1 MRLKLTILVFLL
13 VMYNT
18 SCTQCD
24 IDKET
29 VKTLDLSRYMG
40 KWFEIA
46 RIDHRFEHQLV
57 GVVTEYTL
65 LPDGDIRVE
74 NSGYWGNFSG
84 KFKKAKGTAKVV
96 DPSEPGKLKVTF
108 FLWFYAEYNIMEL
121 DENNYNYA
129 LVGSNTSEYLWLL
142 SRTPQLPDETVRHL
156 VSKAKER
163 GYDTSMLKWIK
174 QKTDIQ

>member
-1 MRLKLTILVFLL
+1 MRLKLTTLMFLL
-13 VMYNT
+13 LMYNT
-18 SCTQCD
+18 SCTQRD

-29 VKTLDLSRYMG
+29 VKTLDLNRYMG
-40 KWFEIA
+40 KWFEVA

-57 GVVTEYTL
+57 GVITEYTL
-65 LPDGDIRVE
+65 LPNGEIQVE
-74 NSGYWGNFSG
+74 NSGYWGDFSG
-84 KFKKAKGTAKVV
+84 SFKRAKGKAKMV
-96 DPSEPGKLKVTF
+96 DPSKPGKLKVTF

-142 SRTPQLPDETVRHL
+142 SRTPQLPAETIQLL
-156 VSKAKER
+156 VSKAKQR
-163 GYDTSMLKWIK
+163 GYDTSMLKWVK